1 MGKREKLINEI
12 AALAKRANAVDD
24 NASTVLA
31 VLAAT
36 MQADDMAMPGVTG
49 SLADLTEMF
58 GRKLEKEMGSYDTL
72 GKLFGLR
79 GVS

>member
-12 AALAKRANAVDD
+12 SALAKRANAVDD
-24 NASTVLA
+24 SAATVLA
-31 VLAAT
+31 ILAAT
-36 MQADDMAMPGVTG
+36 MQADDTAMPGVT
-49 SLADLTEMF
+49 SKLADLTEMF
-58 GRKLEKEMGSYDTL
+58 GKKLEKELGDYDII